1 MTFEVRR
8 TTPAPSPLRT
18 DVAGVIVRAER
29 GSMKL
34 DSAGRALPVRVSGRR
49 DFEAT
54 FGALGDDV
62 SGAAVKGYFDNG
74 GEVLWVVRIGGLRP
88 DDPLVP
94 EDRAAWSPL
103 DVSAS
108 KGNLEG
114 AKVLRVLA
122 TSEGAWAN
130 GLEVTIAL
138 RTGATPTGTP
148 MADVLVLRNGRMIEH
163 LLSLDPKQF
172 IEEVNGRSALIQ
184 VELVESMSREPLSE
198 RYSTFECRL
207 QDGKSVQPTHS
218 VYKRAARAL
227 LEAPEPAFLFAPVV
241 RDDLGDAATSFYAD
255 WVAGA
260 AGALDRLVL
269 VDPPDKA
276 SAPSL
281 LGLADAL
288 RHLHPELAPSWISSA
303 VMYCPWLEV
312 PSSGAAP
319 PTRPIPPSG
328 HVAGLISRLDRER
341 GAHHTP
347 ANAPLTGAVDL
358 VLDFDN
364 AERAILTQ
372 SGLNTLRCT
381 RGRGVEVWGGR
392 TLDLDPSRRF
402 LAHRRL
408 LHLLVRA
415 MRAAAE
421 PLVFDSNTPML
432 RLTFVRALTSVLLEA
447 FRAGALKGTRPEEA
461 FRVACDDA
469 TNPPDAYETGHC
481 VAEVDVAPVAPMEFI
496 HLVITLSQDGSLQVL
511 E

>member
-1 MTFEVRR
+1 VDQ
-8 TTPAPSPLRT
+8 LR
-18 DVAGVIVRAER
+18 G
-29 GSMKL
+29 
-34 DSAGRALPVRVSGRR
+34 
-49 DFEAT
+49 
-54 FGALGDDV
+54 
-62 SGAAVKGYFDNG
+62 
-74 GEVLWVVRIGGLRP
+74 
-88 DDPLVP
+88 
-94 EDRAAWSPL
+94 
-103 DVSAS
+103 
-108 KGNLEG
+108 
-114 AKVLRVLA
+114 
-122 TSEGAWAN
+122 
-130 GLEVTIAL
+130 
-138 RTGATPTGTP
+138 
-148 MADVLVLRNGRMIEH
+148 DVLPLARGP
-163 LLSLDPKQF
+163 LLW
-172 IEEVNGRSALIQ
+172 R
-184 VELVESMSREPLSE
+184 
-198 RYSTFECRL
+198 C
-207 QDGKSVQPTHS
+207 
-218 VYKRAARAL
+218 
-227 LEAPEPAFLFAPVV
+227 
-241 RDDLGDAATSFYAD
+241 
-255 WVAGA
+255 
-260 AGALDRLVL
+260 
-269 VDPPDKA
+269 
-276 SAPSL
+276 PSDT
-281 LGLADAL
+281 A
-288 RHLHPELAPSWISSA
+288 H
-303 VMYCPWLEV
+303 
-312 PSSGAAP
+312 
-319 PTRPIPPSG
+319 PPSG